1 MAYVKPKN
9 LSFTPAEND
18 GASSYCVWVLT
29 TGTVV
34 DYDTPYHDVG
44 MQTSGIELGELTNY
58 ELDDGN
64 YDIHVASKDDA
75 GNMSDIVEI
84 VSNYPLDLTAP
95 LAPLSGSVS

>member
-9 LSFTPAEND
+9 LSFTPADND
-18 GASSYCVWVLT
+18 GASSYCVWVLP
-29 TGTVV
+29 TGTDV
-34 DYDTPYHDVG
+34 DYDTPFYDVG
-44 MQTSGIELGELTNY
+44 MQTSGIELGDLTDGDV
-58 ELDDGN
+58 EDGN